1 MARLYDVARDASVAP
16 RERWEHY
23 RSLRDELFRSHPCSP
38 LAPHQRSVALRLPY
52 FPYDP
57 AARAL
62 AAMRDAPGDPFE
74 IVLSGDGPLRL
85 ARLAWLSFELA
96 GRSLRL
102 ALYRLL
108 GYAGGLFLPFRD
120 ATAGDETYGGGR
132 YLLDTVKHAD
142 LGSEGG
148 LMVLDF
154 NFAYHPSCAYGPGW
168 DCPLA
173 PPENRLEVRVEAGER
188 LPEAGWGELST

>member
-1 MARLYDVARDASVAP
+1 MA
-16 RERWEHY
+16 
-23 RSLRDELFRSHPCSP
+23 
-38 LAPHQRSVALRLPY
+38 RLPY

-57 AARAL
+57 GARVAAAVT
-62 AAMRDAPGDPFE
+62 DAPGEAFE
-74 IVLSGDGPLRL
+74 VVLSEDGPFRL

-96 GRSLRL
+96 GRPWRL

-120 ATAGDETYGGGR
+120 ATAGAETYGGGR
-132 YLLDTVKHAD
+132 YLIDTVKHAD

-148 LMVLDF
+148 LVVLDF
-154 NFAYHPSCAYGPGW
+154 NFAYHPSCAYSPRW

-173 PPENRLEVRVEAGER
+173 PPENGLDVRVEAGER
-188 LPEAGWGELST
+188 LPDVGWDALSM